1 MTTDSTDSQIDQ
13 QIKAIEQHHHMQ
25 IPWHDVMTSDNYTPA
40 AKAPLVDKAMIVGRI
55 GLMLLSCGTGAW
67 RVRDS
72 MNIAARQMKMTCTA
86 EIGLTSIEYTCLN
99 EHESYSQSLSLAST
113 GVNTSKLTKLEGFM
127 KMFEEKGG
135 QMTVGEIHNTLSKI
149 AKSKGLYSPLK
160 VGLAAGLACAAFI
173 FLLGGGFV
181 EMVCCFFGAAVGN
194 FVRRKMI
201 DHHITLVA
209 CIAVAIVAACLTYFF
224 VLNAAEVFFHV
235 GARHEA
241 GYIGSMLFIIPGFP
255 FITSGLDMSKLDMAS
270 GIERMTYALMIIV
283 VATMSG
289 WLVAMCLHLR
299 PQDFLPLGLA
309 PVTMALLRMAMSF
322 CGVFGFSIMFNSTVK
337 LASIAG
343 CIGAVA
349 NTLRLELVGLCHMPG
364 GAAAFLGAL
373 TAGLLASIVRR
384 QVGYPRIAI
393 TVPSIVIMVPGLYMY
408 RSMYNMGITS
418 VSVGA
423 FWLIQA
429 ALIMIAL
436 PMGLTTAR
444 ILTDPKW
451 RHNG

>member
-1 MTTDSTDSQIDQ
+1 MTTESTDSQIHQ
-13 QIKAIEQHHHMQ
+13 RISKYEHHHMQ
-25 IPWHDVMTSDNYTPA
+25 IPWHDIMTSDNYTPA
-40 AKAPLVDKAMIVGRI
+40 AKATLVDRALIVGRI

-72 MNIAARQMKMTCTA
+72 MNIAARQMNMTCTA
-86 EIGLTSIEYTCLN
+86 EIGLTSIEYTCMD
-99 EHESYSQSLSLAST
+99 EHQSYSQSLSLAST
-113 GVNTSKLTKLEGFM
+113 GVNTSKLTKLESFM
-127 KMFEEKGG
+127 KMFEQRGG
-135 QMTVGEIHNTLSKI
+135 EMTIGEIHETLSKI
-149 AKSKGLYSPLK
+149 AKAKGLYSPIK

-173 FLLGGGFV
+173 FLLGGGPV
-181 EMVCCFFGAAVGN
+181 EMVCCFFGATVGN
-194 FVRRKMI
+194 FVRRKLI

-209 CIAVAIVAACLTYFF
+209 CIAMAIVAACLTYFF
-224 VLNAAEVFFHV
+224 VLNAGEVLLHV

-270 GIERMTYALMIIV
+270 GLQRMTYALMIII

-289 WLVAMCLHLR
+289 WLVAMCLHLH
-299 PQDFLPLGLA
+299 PQNFLPLGLA
-309 PVTMALLRMAMSF
+309 PLALALLRMLMSF
-322 CGVFGFSIMFNSTVK
+322 CGVFGFSIMFNSTVR
-337 LASIAG
+337 LAALAG

-349 NTLRLELVGLCHMPG
+349 NTLRLELVDLVNMPG

-373 TAGLLASIVRR
+373 TAGLLASIARR
-384 QVGYPRIAI
+384 QVGYPRISI

-408 RSMYNMGITS
+408 RAMYNMGITS

-423 FWLIQA
+423 FWLVQS
-429 ALIMIAL
+429 ALIVIAL

>member
-1 MTTDSTDSQIDQ
+1 MTTDATDSQIDR
-13 QIKAIEQHHHMQ
+13 QIKKFEHHHMQ
-25 IPWHDVMTSDNYTPA
+25 IPWHDIMTSDNYTPA
-40 AKAPLVDKAMIVGRI
+40 AKATLVDKALIVGRI

-72 MNIAARQMKMTCTA
+72 MNIAARKLKMTCTA
-86 EIGLTSIEYTCLN
+86 EIGLTSIEYTCMDA
-99 EHESYSQSLSLAST
+99 HQSYSQSLSLAST
-113 GVNTSKLTKLEGFM
+113 GVNTSKLTKLESFM
-127 KMFEEKGG
+127 KMFEVRGG
-135 QMTVGEIHNTLSKI
+135 EMTIGDIHNTLSKI
-149 AKSKGLYSPLK
+149 AKAKGLYSPLK

-173 FLLGGGFV
+173 FLLGGGPV
-181 EMVCCFFGAAVGN
+181 EMACCFCGAAVGN
-194 FVRRKMI
+194 FVRRKLI
-201 DHHITLVA
+201 DHHLTLLA
-209 CIAVAIVAACLTYFF
+209 CIAMAIIAACLTYFF
-224 VLNAAEVFFHV
+224 VLNGAEVLLHV

-270 GIERMTYALMIIV
+270 GLERLTYALMIII

-299 PQDFLPLGLA
+299 PQNFLPLGLA
-309 PVTMALLRMAMSF
+309 PLTMALLRMAMSF
-322 CGVFGFSIMFNSTVK
+322 CGVFGFSIMFNSTVR
-337 LASIAG
+337 LAAIAG

-349 NTLRLELVGLCHMPG
+349 NTLRLELVDLAQMPG
-364 GAAAFLGAL
+364 GAAAFIGAL
-373 TAGLLASIVRR
+373 TAGLLASVVRR

-408 RSMYNMGITS
+408 RSMYNMGLTS

-423 FWLIQA
+423 FWLVQA
-429 ALIMIAL
+429 ALIVIAL

>member
-1 MTTDSTDSQIDQ
+1 MTIKSTDSQIDQ
-13 QIKAIEQHHHMQ
+13 QIKQFEHHHMQ
-25 IPWHDVMTSDNYTPA
+25 IPWHDIMTSDNYTPA
-40 AKAPLVDKAMIVGRI
+40 AQSTLVDRSLIVGRI

-72 MNIAARQMKMTCTA
+72 MNVAARQLKMTCSA
-86 EIGLTSIEYTCLN
+86 EIGLTSIEYTCMD
-99 EHESYSQSLSLAST
+99 EHQSYSQSLSLAST
-113 GVNTSKLTKLEGFM
+113 GVNTSKLAKLESFM
-127 KMFEEKGG
+127 KMFEQRGG
-135 QMTVGEIHNTLSKI
+135 KMTIGEIHNTLSKI
-149 AKSKGLYSPLK
+149 AKAKGYYSPLK

-173 FLLGGGFV
+173 FLLGGGPV
-181 EMVCCFFGAAVGN
+181 EMFCCFFGAAVGN
-194 FVRRKMI
+194 FVRRKLI
-201 DHHITLVA
+201 DHHITLLA
-209 CIAVAIVAACLTYFF
+209 CIAVAVFFACVTYFF
-224 VLNAAEVFFHV
+224 VLNALEVLGHV
-235 GARHEA
+235 GVRHEA

-270 GIERMTYALMIIV
+270 GIERLTYALMIIV

-299 PQDFLPLGLA
+299 PQNFLPLGLT
-309 PVTMALLRMAMSF
+309 PVVMVLLRLAMSF
-322 CGVFGFSIMFNSTVK
+322 CGVFGFSIMFNSTVR
-337 LASIAG
+337 LAALAG

-349 NTLRLELVGLCHMPG
+349 NTLRLELVDLLQMPG

-408 RSMYNMGITS
+408 RSMYNMGLTS

-423 FWLIQA
+423 FWLVQA
-429 ALIMIAL
+429 ALIVIAL
-436 PMGLTTAR
+436 PLGLTTAR